1 MRGRKYMIK
10 VKLTQNYTG
19 FNIEGT
25 FDDLYELYD
34 NIDYFLGLEE
44 CEDIFEED
52 MRLHILGF
60 LYDLRHAYQGA
71 RNIKAVD
78 NVLNDEQ
85 KEYYGIAKSVKKDI
99 LYDFNYVVPEL
110 LTDILIFKH
119 FAKGTNNKLS
129 EYDTN
134 YNGVMTFYSKVIDAL
149 KEILTEKQ
157 VKKVKKLFSE
167 SSISE
172 RYWLRQWFMMVCIDY
187 LKMTKNKRQKEM
199 MHIITSIC
207 ESYLY
212 NEYNEIKNEVK
223 EYAKENN
230 IIETEVEY
238 GEYPEEVEW

>member
-1 MRGRKYMIK
+1 MIK

-25 FDDLYELYD
+25 FDDLHELYD

-78 NVLNDEQ
+78 NGLIDEQ

-119 FAKGTNNKLS
+119 FAKSTNNKLI

-149 KEILTEKQ
+149 QEILTEKQ
-157 VKKVKKLFSE
+157 VKRVKKLFSE

-212 NEYNEIKNEVK
+212 NEYQEIKNEVK

-230 IIETEVEY
+230 IIETEIEY

>member
-1 MRGRKYMIK
+1 MLK

-34 NIDYFLGLEE
+34 NIDYFLSIEE

-60 LYDLRHAYQGA
+60 LYELRHAYQGS

-78 NVLNDEQ
+78 NGLNDEQ
-85 KEYYGIAKSVKKDI
+85 KQYYGISKSIKKDV
-99 LYDFNYVVPEL
+99 LYDFDYIVPEL

-119 FAKGTNNKLS
+119 FARSKAKKLS

-149 KEILTEKQ
+149 QKKKKKKQ
-157 VKKVKKLFSE
+157 VKKVKKLFSA
-167 SSISE
+167 SYISE
-172 RYWLRQWFMMVCIDY
+172 RYWLRQWFMMVCTDY
-187 LKMTKNKRQKEM
+187 LKMTKNKRQNEM

-212 NEYNEIKNEVK
+212 NEYHEIKNEVK